1 MKNLTFII
9 VLITVIS
16 CSSNKKKSSPEA
28 KAQITTYSLEL
39 VWESDTVVKTPE
51 SVLYDRI
58 RDVLYVS
65 NINMEPWGKDGNGF
79 ISKMGLDGKIIDLK
93 WIEGLNAPKGMGVSG
108 NYLYIADIDVLVQA
122 DIESG
127 EVLQSYAVEGN
138 PQLNDVTVSED
149 GTVFVSGSGSS
160 TIYELAD
167 GKLEVFQVGDEG
179 ERYNGLYWEQDRM
192 LLVTSATSQ
201 FKEINLANK
210 EVKVISENMGHGDGI
225 APVGDGGYIT
235 TSWLG
240 AIFYVSKD
248 GVSTKLMDTEKDGI
262 YTADIDYSIEKNLLF
277 VPTFFDNKVKAFK
290 LVKQTE

>member
-1 MKNLTFII
+1 MKNLTLII
-9 VLITVIS
+9 LLFAIIS
-16 CSSNKKKSSPEA
+16 CSSNTKKSASEEKEA
-28 KAQITTYSLEL
+28 ITTYSLEL

-51 SVLYDRI
+51 SVLYDRN
-58 RDVLYVS
+58 RDILYVS

-79 ISKMGLDGKIIDLK
+79 ITKMDLEGKIVDLK
-93 WIEGLNAPKGMGVSG
+93 WIEGINAPKGMGVSG

-127 EVLQSYAVEGN
+127 KVLQSYAVEGN

-160 TIYELAD
+160 TIYKLVD

-179 ERYNGLYWEQDRM
+179 ERYNGLYWEKDRM
-192 LLVTSATSQ
+192 LLATSATSQ
-201 FKEINLANK
+201 FKEINHANK

-225 APVGDGGYIT
+225 APVGDGGYII

>member
-1 MKNLTFII
+1 MKNLTLII
-9 VLITVIS
+9 LLIAVIS
-16 CSSNKKKSSPEA
+16 CSSNTKKSASEEKEA
-28 KAQITTYSLEL
+28 TTTYSLEL

-51 SVLYDRI
+51 SVLYDRN

-79 ISKMGLDGKIIDLK
+79 ISKMGLDGKIVDLK

-127 EVLQSYAVEGN
+127 MVLESYAVEGN

-160 TIYELAD
+160 TIYELVD
-167 GKLEVFQVGDEG
+167 GKLEVFQVGGEG
-179 ERYNGLYWEQDRM
+179 ERYNGLFWEKDRM
-192 LLVTSATSQ
+192 LLITSATSQ
-201 FKEINLANK
+201 FKEINLENK
-210 EVKVISENMGHGDGI
+210 EVKILSENMGHGDGI

-235 TSWLG
+235 SSWLG

-248 GVSTKLMDTEKDGI
+248 GVPTKLMDTEKDGI

-277 VPTFFDNKVKAFK
+277 VPTFFDNKVKAYK
-290 LVKQTE
+290 LVKKTE